1 MKNINRTIIA
11 LLVSFITILPQTAT
25 ATDTISCSS
34 KKSGVMVHVNSDNAV
49 ADVILTDGKVIVFEQ
64 AELEEMKLTWI
75 SSTPP
80 FNKNRLIIRR
90 KENPKD
96 TFKFNIEI
104 NGSTGVL
111 KTSNGVLQLDCDWSR

>member
-11 LLVSFITILPQTAT
+11 LPVSFITILPQTAT

-34 KKSGVMVHVNSDNAV
+34 KKYGVMVHVNSDNAV

-64 AELEEMKLTWI
+64 AELEEMKLTWV

-96 TFKFNIEI
+96 TFKFIEI

-111 KTSNGVLQLDCDWSR
+111 KTSNGVLQLDCDLSR

>member
-1 MKNINRTIIA
+1 M
-11 LLVSFITILPQTAT
+11 LVSFITILPQTAT